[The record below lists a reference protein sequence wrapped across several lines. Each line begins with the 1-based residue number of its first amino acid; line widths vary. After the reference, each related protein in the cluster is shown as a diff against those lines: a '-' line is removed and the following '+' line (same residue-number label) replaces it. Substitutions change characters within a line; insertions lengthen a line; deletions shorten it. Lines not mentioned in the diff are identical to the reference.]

1 MRDNHARVEEL
12 VNQLAPVLGE
22 HVRGLL
28 VAWLAEDEDGRRE
41 IEQWLELEALRRFG
55 NTPTTFAP
63 PRQEDLPAE
72 GISVGHVTQAGKRL
86 FPLKMPLSQLN
97 KHVLIAGASGS
108 GKTTLI
114 YHFVQGLLEQ
124 AVPFFL
130 YDFNLDYRP
139 LARLSD
145 KVKVFT
151 IGDETAPL
159 PFNPLAGLIQL
170 CQAKSQLHDLNPLF
184 QLADVICKAFYVGA
198 GVKSILC
205 AALAQAA
212 RNWAQQDF
220 AVEHTPSFRTVL
232 AWVREH
238 EPKDLKGM
246 RFKEWKVSTVR
257 ALESLCTGTFG
268 ASLAVTRD
276 KHVSTSVLKKESVIF
291 ELNLPEDLKR
301 FFVEMMMLCM
311 RQHALQ
317 EVKLS
322 GKGRLRNVMILDE
335 AHNLL
340 KKTEEK
346 VESQLAIALREHRGL
361 GTGYIIADQV
371 PSQLDDSAIA
381 NTHTKFF
388 FTLDNSRDLRTA
400 GQSLLLENT
409 DVLSRLPTGTALC
422 RFGTHSAFAVTL
434 DPMDHLK
441 HVPVSDE
448 EIARNAGDSTYS
460 TPETPALS
468 NPGMNPPPTLSDKD
482 IGEGERKLLERVL
495 AEPFAGLSRHYK
507 AAKLSTRKGQHAK
520 EQLEKRG
527 LVEAHEILKEIPG
540 GGKIVVLE
548 LTQAGVEL
556 LRELGHEARW
566 PYYTAS
572 PEHEYWK
579 DQAAQH
585 YANKGFRVE
594 KEHRLPQGCA
604 VDVHA
609 EKPGQTIAIEV
620 ETGKSN
626 PVENIRKAINA
637 SYSEVVSLATNSAT
651 AEATEHA
658 LQAALPKIN
667 SSYRPLNPSLGG
679 KPELINA
686 SYRPDNFVKR
696 DDLAPINSSY
706 PVEKHTG
713 VKVQTVAALQP
724 TAEEFINRFFS
735 LTGAEKLLVMDVLD
749 FPDSSM
755 SAREERLARSGV
767 PPASVREAL
776 AACLDS
782 GLILGDDDNLELA
795 RTTRDTFRTLGILR
809 Y

>member
-12 VNQLAPVLGE
+12 VNLLAPILGE

-28 VAWLAEDEDGRRE
+28 VTWVAEDDVGRRE

-55 NTPTTFAP
+55 NTPTALAP
-63 PRQEDLPAE
+63 PKQEDVPSEGLP
-72 GISVGHVTQAGKRL
+72 VGYVTQADKRL
-86 FPLKMPLSQLN
+86 FPLKIPLAQLN
-97 KHVLIAGASGS
+97 KHMLIAGASGS

-145 KVKVFT
+145 KVRVFT
-151 IGDETAPL
+151 VGDETAPL
-159 PFNPLAGLIQL
+159 PFNPLAELIQL
-170 CQAKSQLHDLNPLF
+170 CQAKSRLHDLNPLF

-212 RNWAQQDF
+212 RAWAQQDF

-268 ASLAVTRD
+268 SSLSVTRD
-276 KHVSTSVLKKESVIF
+276 KHISTSTLKKESVIF

-322 GKGRLRNVMILDE
+322 GKGKLRNVMILDE

-388 FTLDNSRDLRTA
+388 FTLDNARDLRTA
-400 GQSLLLENT
+400 GQSLLIENT

-422 RFGTHSAFAVTL
+422 RFGTHRAFAVTL

-441 HVPVSDE
+441 HVPVSDD

-460 TPETPALS
+460 TPESPALS
-468 NPGMNPPPTLSDKD
+468 NPGTIPPPALSDKD

-507 AAKLSTRKGQHAK
+507 AAKLSTRKGQTAK
-520 EQLEKRG
+520 AALEQRG
-527 LVEAHEILKEIPG
+527 LVEAHEIYKEIPG
-540 GGKIVVLE
+540 GGKIVILE
-548 LTQAGVEL
+548 LTKAGVEF
-556 LRELGHEARW
+556 LRELGHDARW
-566 PYYTAS
+566 PYYAAS

-585 YANKGFRVE
+585 YANKGFKVE
-594 KEHRLPQGCA
+594 KEHRLPQGGA

-609 EKPGQTIAIEV
+609 EKPGQAIAIEV

-626 PVENIRKAINA
+626 PIKNIRKAINA

-651 AEATEHA
+651 AEATERA
-658 LQAALPKIN
+658 LQAASPPIN
-667 SSYRPLNPSLGG
+667 SSYHPFQPPSDG
-679 KPELINA
+679 KPEPVNA

-696 DDLAPINSSY
+696 TDRLPISASY
-706 PVEKHTG
+706 SAEKHIG

-724 TAEEFINRFFS
+724 TAEEFLARFFA
-735 LTGAEKLLVMDVLD
+735 LTGAEKLLVLDVLD
-749 FPDSSM
+749 FPDSTM
-755 SAREERLARSGV
+755 GAREERLARSGV
-767 PPASVREAL
+767 PPAIVREAL

-782 GLILGDDDNLELA
+782 GLIQSDENSLELA
-795 RTTRDTFRTLGILR
+795 RATRDAFKTMGALR
-809 Y
+809 D